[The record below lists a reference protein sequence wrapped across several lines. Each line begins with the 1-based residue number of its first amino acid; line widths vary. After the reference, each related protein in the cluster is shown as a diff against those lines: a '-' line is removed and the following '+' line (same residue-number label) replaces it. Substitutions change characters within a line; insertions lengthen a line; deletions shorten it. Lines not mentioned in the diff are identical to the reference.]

1 MRRRSKAELITDAPR
16 SPEEELRAREIRY
29 VIMMLLR
36 AVCVIVGA
44 VLVMVRPP
52 LLGLWLVI
60 CVLGAVLLPWAAVLL
75 ANDKAP
81 RSEARLRNKLHR
93 QREPEPEPEP
103 RALTETESIEHKVI
117 DADR

>member
-1 MRRRSKAELITDAPR
+1 MRRRPKPQLITDAPR
-16 SPEEELRAREIRY
+16 NPEDELRAREVRY

-36 AVCVIVGA
+36 AACVIVGA

-60 CVLGAVLLPWAAVLL
+60 CVAGAVVLPWAAVLL

-81 RSEARLRNKLHR
+81 RAEAKLRNKLHR
-93 QREPEPEPEP
+93 QREPEPEP
-103 RALTETESIEHKVI
+103 RALSDTESTEHKVI
-117 DADR
+117 DAER

>member
-1 MRRRSKAELITDAPR
+1 MRRRAKSHLITDAPR

-75 ANDKAP
+75 ANDRAP
-81 RSEARLRNKLHR
+81 RPDARLRNKLHR
-93 QREPEPEPEP
+93 QPTSEAAEP
-103 RALTETESIEHKVI
+103 RALTETESTEHKVI
-117 DADR
+117 DAER

>member
-1 MRRRSKAELITDAPR
+1 MRRRPKAQLITDAPQN
-16 SPEEELRAREIRY
+16 PEDELRAREIRY

-36 AVCVIVGA
+36 AACVIVGA

-52 LLGLWLVI
+52 LLALWLVI
-60 CVLGAVLLPWAAVLL
+60 CVVGAVVLPWAAVLL

-81 RSEARLRNKLHR
+81 RADAKFRNKLLH
-93 QREPEPEPEP
+93 QRPPEPEP
-103 RALTETESIEHKVI
+103 RALTETESTEHKVI